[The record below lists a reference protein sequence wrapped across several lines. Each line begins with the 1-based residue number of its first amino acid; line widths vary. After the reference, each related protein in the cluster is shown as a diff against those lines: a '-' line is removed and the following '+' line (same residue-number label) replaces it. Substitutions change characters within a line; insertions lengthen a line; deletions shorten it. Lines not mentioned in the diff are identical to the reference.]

1 MPQFEFHLDKKVTSW
16 YRETHYV
23 DADTLQEA
31 QQIMIENFAQ
41 GDTDETFDSQEEI
54 PDTWDALT
62 PKDNGGEPTQEIWC
76 EESMLLLI
84 DNVTKQPMI

>member
-31 QQIMIENFAQ
+31 QKIMIENFAQ

-54 PDTWDALT
+54 HGMHLHQKTMVVNL
-62 PKDNGGEPTQEIWC
+62 PKKYGAKKAC
-76 EESMLLLI
+76 CSLLI
-84 DNVTKQPMI
+84 T

>member
-31 QQIMIENFAQ
+31 QKIMIEKFAQ
-41 GDTDETFDSQEEI
+41 GDTDETFDGQEEI

>member
-31 QQIMIENFAQ
+31 QKIMIDGMHLHQKTMVVN
-41 GDTDETFDSQEEI
+41 
-54 PDTWDALT
+54 L
-62 PKDNGGEPTQEIWC
+62 PKKYGAKKAC
-76 EESMLLLI
+76 CSLLI
-84 DNVTKQPMI
+84 T

>member
-1 MPQFEFHLDKKVTSW
+1 MQTFEFHLDKKVTAW

-31 QQIMIENFAQ
+31 QKIMIEKFAQ
-41 GDTDETFDSQEEI
+41 GDTDETFESQDEI
-54 PDTWDALT
+54 PDTWEELEVG
-62 PKDNGGEPTQEIWC
+62 DNGGEPTQELWC

>member
-31 QQIMIENFAQ
+31 QKIMIEKFAQ